1 MADNSK
7 LVTFYQELESEITDH
22 SLPGG
27 SAGNAKLREDAFTEI
42 LADELEASGVL
53 ESPVV
58 CHDEGG
64 QGASS
69 FKVNGYSV
77 PEEDTRLDL
86 FVTLYSGP
94 GSEIQPVNSSHIDFA
109 MNRVERYL
117 GRVLRG
123 RHEQLETGL
132 DPFAMAEAIHGLKGK
147 IDRLNVLLFTNGRLS
162 QRREKQRK
170 PAVHGLS
177 ATYEVWDIERFRR
190 LRESGMSYEA
200 LNVDLRQQPAGG
212 LPSVCLETGDEG
224 FQTWV
229 TVFPGRLLADLYD
242 EYGSQLLELNVRSYL
257 QARGKVNKGILE
269 TLRHHPEDFIAYN
282 NGITVVAEE
291 VLSGTLNDGNHGIYA
306 FKGMQIVNGGQ
317 TTASIHR
324 AAHEFGADLSRVF
337 VQGKVTVVDP
347 ARFQDVVPFISQ
359 YSNTQNKVS
368 TSDLSANH
376 PFHIGMQRV
385 SRREWT
391 PDQQSHWFYERARG
405 SYQTAKIRVGTTPA
419 RRREFERREPPH
431 QRFTK
436 EDLAK
441 FENAWRGEPH
451 WVSRGAQKNFVH
463 FMERIDKLP
472 DGWEP
477 TLDEYRRYVAKGI
490 LFREVQRIV
499 RSIDSITAYR
509 INVSAYT
516 ASL

>member
-1 MADNSK
+1 M
-7 LVTFYQELESEITDH
+7 
-22 SLPGG
+22 P
-27 SAGNAKLREDAFTEI
+27 
-42 LADELEASGVL
+42 
-53 ESPVV
+53 
-58 CHDEGG
+58 
-64 QGASS
+64 
-69 FKVNGYSV
+69 
-77 PEEDTRLDL
+77 
-86 FVTLYSGP
+86 
-94 GSEIQPVNSSHIDFA
+94 
-109 MNRVERYL
+109 NRL
-117 GRVLRG
+117 GRAFKG
-123 RHEQLETGL
+123 RHEQMETGL

-147 IDRLNVLLFTNGRLS
+147 IDRVNFFLFTNGRLS

-170 PAVHGLS
+170 PEVHGLA

-200 LNVDLRQQPAGG
+200 LNVDLREQPAGG

-229 TVFPGRLLADLYD
+229 TVFPGGLLADLYD

-269 TLRHHPEDFIAYN
+269 TLRNHPEDFMAYN

-291 VLSGTLNDGNHGIYA
+291 VLSGTLNDGNQGIYA

-324 AAHEFGADLSRVF
+324 AAHDFGADLSRVF

-347 ARFQDVVPFISQ
+347 GRFQDVVPFIAQ

-376 PFHIGMQRV
+376 AFHIGMQRV

-405 SYQTAKIRVGTTPA
+405 SYQTAKIRVGTAPA
-419 RRREFERREPPH
+419 RRRDFECREPAQLVH
-431 QRFTK
+431 RRFPGRRQVYNGVR
-436 EDLAK
+436 LRAC
-441 FENAWRGEPH
+441 
-451 WVSRGAQKNFVH
+451 S
-463 FMERIDKLP
+463 LP
-472 DGWEP
+472 DCHSC
-477 TLDEYRRYVAKGI
+477 TRR
-490 LFREVQRIV
+490 
-499 RSIDSITAYR
+499 RSRDS
-509 INVSAYT
+509 SARR
-516 ASL
+516 